1 MFRMNFAKLSWRFSR
16 ELFENPI
23 ELRQRLEPHGKRD
36 FADSQI
42 RIQQKIARFFE
53 SGACDVIDKV
63 YTGHSF
69 ELLAQMIGADI
80 DGLRDFRKRKL
91 VVRMFVDEVSRF
103 PDFYRLSAFQASGG
117 ELPDLSCGYHFYHPA
132 SSDFGRDDGA
142 LRPLAIARLILL
154 GSGQSLNRPDFW
166 HSNFCKEKAN
176 QRGVRFS
183 RAP

>member
-1 MFRMNFAKLSWRFSR
+1 MRINFEHSSQFKMFRMNFAKLSWRFSR

-132 SSDFGRDDGA
+132 SSD
-142 LRPLAIARLILL
+142 
-154 GSGQSLNRPDFW
+154 SG
-166 HSNFCKEKAN
+166 
-176 QRGVRFS
+176 
-183 RAP
+183 